1 MARFAHADDNH
12 PAGAFQQGMAG
23 TGEIVVQ
30 PLPQFRQGLVFAR
43 DYRAAIGNKRGFGH
57 AGKLLKGLLI
67 LRIPRSIGFNPGYSK
82 GKA

>member
-1 MARFAHADDNH
+1 
-12 PAGAFQQGMAG
+12 MAG

-30 PLPQFRQGLVFAR
+30 PPPQFCQGLGFLR
-43 DYRAAIGNKRGFGH
+43 DYGAAIGDKRGFGH

-67 LRIPRSIGFNPGYSK
+67 LRKPRSIGFNPGYSK